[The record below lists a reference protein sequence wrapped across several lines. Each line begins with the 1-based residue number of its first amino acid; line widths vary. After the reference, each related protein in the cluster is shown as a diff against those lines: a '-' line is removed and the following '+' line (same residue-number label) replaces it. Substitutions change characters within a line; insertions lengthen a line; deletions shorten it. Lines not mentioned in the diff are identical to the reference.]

1 MLVTL
6 DEVHVAATAELMDYF
21 SDAHV
26 TGIRLLSPEARL
38 IAGGICHRLRQDS
51 PVVASQEGAPVAG
64 DGGASNYKLVRDP
77 DGVCRVHRKPVELS
91 SSSGDNSTYGI
102 VGLRP
107 PLGGG

>member
-6 DEVHVAATAELMDYF
+6 DEVHIAATAELMDYF
-21 SDAHV
+21 SDVHI

-51 PVVASQEGAPVAG
+51 PVVASLAMSQPLAG
-64 DGGASNYKLVRDP
+64 DGGASNYKVVRDP
-77 DGVCRVHRKPVELS
+77 DGVYRVHRKPP
-91 SSSGDNSTYGI
+91 SSGDNSTYGI